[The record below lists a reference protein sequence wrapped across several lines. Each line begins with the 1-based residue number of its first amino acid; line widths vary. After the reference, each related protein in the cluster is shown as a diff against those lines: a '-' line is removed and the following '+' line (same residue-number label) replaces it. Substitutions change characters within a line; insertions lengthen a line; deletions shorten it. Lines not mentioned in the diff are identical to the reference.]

1 MSSATSSSPQS
12 RFDTA
17 AETVAASETV
27 ISAYLRIYSKAQ
39 LTAALTQALAD
50 RASGVQV
57 TQVNFQ
63 DGGGAGQVIAGDP
76 NEVIEILE
84 LCLQRLENPDA
95 AGPKPLS
102 ARMSFRFR
110 RSET

>member
-1 MSSATSSSPQS
+1 M
-12 RFDTA
+12 
-17 AETVAASETV
+17 AASETV
-27 ISAYLRIYSKAQ
+27 ISAYLRIYSQEQ
-39 LTAALTQALAD
+39 LTTALTQALAD

-84 LCLQRLENPDA
+84 LCLQRLDNPDT
-95 AGPKPLS
+95 GPKPLS
-102 ARMSFRFR
+102 SRMSFRHR